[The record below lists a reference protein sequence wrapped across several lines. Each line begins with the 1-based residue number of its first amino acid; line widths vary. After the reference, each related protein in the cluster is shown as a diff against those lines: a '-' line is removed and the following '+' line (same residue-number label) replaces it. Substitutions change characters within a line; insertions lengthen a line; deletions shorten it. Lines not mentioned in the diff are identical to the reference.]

1 VLLEIARGRIR
12 KIASGEIRIRGTLKV
27 GDFTLVEKEFELLRA
42 PGEIRFEE
50 DATASAWGERL

>member
-27 GDFTLVEKEFELLRA
+27 GDFTLVEKEFELLGA

-50 DATASAWGERL
+50 DATASA